1 MLGPNWP
8 QEGSLT
14 LASDRLAPV
23 RDVVGVNSPHKNP
36 LNASVQRRNLCFHVR
51 IDIRSQA
58 SMTAFCREDK

>member
-14 LASDRLAPV
+14 LASDRLALV

-36 LNASVQRRNLCFHVR
+36 FNASVQRRSLCFHVR
-51 IDIRSQA
+51 IDIRSQP